1 MSAFILPGH
10 PVKPQQSLA
19 GHQQPSAEHQ
29 QPSAEYQQPS
39 AEHQQP
45 LGECKPPP
53 VVDSK
58 NSGNATAIHSYSIV
72 LH

>member
-10 PVKPQQSLA
+10 LVNPQQS
-19 GHQQPSAEHQ
+19 SAEHQ
-29 QPSAEYQQPS
+29 QPSAAHQQPS
-39 AEHQQP
+39 
-45 LGECKPPP
+45 GECKPPP
-53 VVDSK
+53 VVDNK